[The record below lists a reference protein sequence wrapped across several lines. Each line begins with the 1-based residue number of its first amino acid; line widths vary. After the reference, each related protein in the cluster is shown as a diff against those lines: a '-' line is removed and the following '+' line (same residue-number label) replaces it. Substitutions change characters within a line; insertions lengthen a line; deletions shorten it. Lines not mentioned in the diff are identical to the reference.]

1 MTTRARSIFA
11 ACFTLLLASAASA
24 VPFWGAKA
32 PMPAGTDPATLR
44 PGEFTWKGDAVPAG
58 PIVVV
63 VSLTEQRAYVY
74 RNGIRIGVS
83 TVSSGKPGHQTPTG
97 IFTVL
102 QKDADHHS
110 KKYNNAAMPFAER
123 LTWDGVALHAG
134 GLPGYPS
141 SHGCIHL
148 PSAFAQLLFQISPMG
163 MTVVVAEEHEA
174 PEDVVHPA
182 AIAPVDVKT
191 GAEDEEPRLAA
202 NEDQRWQPEKSP
214 EGPVSILVSAA
225 DRRVL
230 VYRNGIE
237 IGRAKIEVRDPQTPL
252 GTHAF
257 TMLDP
262 AAPPIPRS
270 EPQASGE
277 VHQTARWIAVGIP
290 GHMDEAKRPLDP
302 AQADRVVLPPAFRN
316 EVAAILAPG
325 STLVVTDSPVLEQQT
340 GVALNVLNGDAPESE
355 PAK

>member
-1 MTTRARSIFA
+1 MNPRARSLFA
-11 ACFTLLLASAASA
+11 ACFTLLLASVASA
-24 VPFWGAKA
+24 VPFWGAKE
-32 PMPAGTDPATLR
+32 PMPAGTDPATLK

-74 RNGIRIGVS
+74 RNGIRIGATTVS
-83 TVSSGKPGHQTPTG
+83 TGKPGHLTPTG

-148 PSAFAQLLFQISPMG
+148 PSEFAKLLFQISPMG

-182 AIAPVDVKT
+182 AIAPVDAKT
-191 GAEDEEPRLAA
+191 GQEDELPPLAA

-214 EGPVSILVSAA
+214 DGPDSILVSGA

-230 VYRNGIE
+230 VYRNGVE

-257 TMLDP
+257 TMLEP
-262 AAPPIPRS
+262 ATPGAKPS
-270 EPQASGE
+270 
-277 VHQTARWIAVGIP
+277 WIAVGIP
-290 GHMDEAKRPLDP
+290 GHMDEAKKPLDP

-325 STLVVTDSPVLEQQT
+325 STMVVTDSPVLEQQT
-340 GVALNVLNGDAPESE
+340 GVALNVLNGDAPESA
-355 PAK
+355 PAN

>member
-1 MTTRARSIFA
+1 MYPLARSILA
-11 ACFTLLLASAASA
+11 VCFTLLFASAAFA
-24 VPFWGAKA
+24 VPFWGAKE
-32 PMPAGTDPATLR
+32 PMPAGTDPATLK

-74 RNGIRIGVS
+74 RNGIRIGATTVS
-83 TVSSGKPGHQTPTG
+83 TGKPGHQTPTG
-97 IFTVL
+97 IFTIL
-102 QKDADHHS
+102 QKDANHHS
-110 KKYNNAAMPFAER
+110 KKYNNAPMPFTER

-148 PSAFAQLLFQISPMG
+148 PSEFAKLLFQISPMG

-182 AIAPVDVKT
+182 AIAPVDAKT
-191 GAEDEEPRLAA
+191 GQEDELPPLVA

-214 EGPVSILVSAA
+214 DGPVSILVSAA

-230 VYRNGIE
+230 VYRNGVE
-237 IGRAKIEVRDPQTPL
+237 IGRAKIELRDPQTPL

-257 TMLDP
+257 TMNEP
-262 AAPPIPRS
+262 VSPGAA
-270 EPQASGE
+270 
-277 VHQTARWIAVGIP
+277 ARWSAVGIP
-290 GHMDEAKRPLDP
+290 GHMDEAKMPLDP
-302 AQADRVVLPPAFRN
+302 AQADRVVMPPAFQQ

-325 STLVVTDSPVLEQQT
+325 STMVVTDSPVLEQQT
-340 GVALNVLNGDAPESE
+340 GVALNVLNGDAPESA
-355 PAK
+355 PAN